1 MGIKFTGAFRRLT
14 SFKNLNVVPPQSQP
28 ANLLYS
34 FSAQT
39 VEEPVT
45 IVTAD
50 RFGVS
55 IAFNA
60 AGDNLLVGAPINNS
74 DAVQAG
80 VVFSLTELAGTWSED
95 QSLVPADVS
104 AADNFG
110 TSVAV
115 NEAGTVFAAG
125 SPNKILR
132 VDSTN
137 YMSSGAVYIFNK
149 AGGNWVE
156 AYKITLSAPV
166 VGGPRLGSSLAISSD
181 GLTVAAGAAGDDGDN
196 SNAGAVYVFELQ
208 GGSYVQTARL
218 ANPLAA
224 ANDSMGQDQGCM
236 DFNAAGTLLAVG
248 IPFTDNGGSAT
259 GSVVVFEKVGGNW
272 ALQTV
277 VDKDDLPELGGT
289 DTFGRQVR
297 LSPDGNQMFVSSRQ
311 DDDGAGNAGAVY
323 VLERSGGNWNKVA
336 KLTGSVAD
344 DAFGHGLDLSWDG
357 FVLAVGIPG
366 HDIPGTTAVGR
377 VAIYTKRNGIW
388 QFESEILNETPAVS
402 DNFGRGVTLDGDGSR
417 LAVNTRLESTAEVYE
432 TQ

>member
-45 IVTAD
+45 VVTAD

-60 AGDNLLVGAPINNS
+60 AGDNLLVGAPLNATES
-74 DAVQAG
+74 TQAG

-95 QSLVPADVS
+95 QRLVPADIS
-104 AADNFG
+104 AVDQFG
-110 TSVAV
+110 AAVAV
-115 NEAGTVFAAG
+115 NEAGTVFAAA
-125 SPNKILR
+125 SPPKTLR

-137 YMSSGAVYIFNK
+137 YLNSGAVYIFNK
-149 AGGNWVE
+149 VGGNWVE
-156 AYKITLSAPV
+156 AHKITLSAPV
-166 VGGPRLGSSLAISSD
+166 VGAPRLGTSLAISSD
-181 GLTVAAGAAGDDGDN
+181 GLTVAAGAGGDDGDAVN
-196 SNAGAVYVFELQ
+196 GGAVYVFELQ

-224 ANDSMGQDQGCM
+224 ASDTMGQEQGCM

-272 ALQTV
+272 APQAV
-277 VDKDDLPELGGT
+277 VDKDDLPELGGA

-297 LSPDGNQMFVSSRQ
+297 LSPDGTQMFVGSRQ
-311 DDDGAGNAGAVY
+311 DDDGGGQAGAVY
-323 VLERSGGNWNKVA
+323 VLERSGSNWNKVA
-336 KLTGSVAD
+336 KFTGSVVD
-344 DAFGHGLDLSWDG
+344 DLFGFGLDISWDG
-357 FVLAVGIPG
+357 FVLAIGVPG
-366 HDIPGTTAVGR
+366 HDIPGTAAVGR
-377 VAIYTKRNGIW
+377 VAIYTKRNGVW
-388 QFESEILNETPAVS
+388 QFESEVLNETPAQS
-402 DNFGRGVTLDGDGSR
+402 DNFGRTVVLNGNGSR
-417 LAVNTRLESTAEVYE
+417 VAANTRLESTVEVYE